1 MIEFASRVLDF
12 FGYVSAGI
20 SGALRLDPRVFE
32 VVQNHPESRWV
43 VLTIAIL
50 GGASL
55 LLGQSVILFVN
66 RVRPARFVLTLL
78 LNGVVFTISLALWA
92 GAIWLL
98 GRWLLPDD
106 PRLGTVLRLVALGA
120 APYTWGFLVL
130 IPYAGAFIGR
140 VLSVWSFL
148 VVLAVVAFEYSA
160 GFWPSLAVVGLGWL
174 LVTLLAATV
183 GRPFGSLRQRLK
195 RLIAGSDLDARVQ
208 DILLEYMEQPEASQS
223 KGKPV

>member
-1 MIEFASRVLDF
+1 MIGFLSRILEF

-20 SGALRLDPRVFE
+20 SGALRLDPRVFDIVE
-32 VVQNHPESRWV
+32 RYPESGWV

-66 RVRPARFVLTLL
+66 RVRPVRFALTLL
-78 LNGVVFTISLALWA
+78 LNGIVFAVGLALWA
-92 GAIWLL
+92 GAIWLV
-98 GRWLLPDD
+98 GRWLLPED
-106 PRLGTVLRLVALGA
+106 PKFTIVLRLVALGA

-130 IPYAGAFIGR
+130 MPYAGAFIAR

-148 VVLAVVAFEYSA
+148 VVLAVVAFEYNT
-160 GFWPSLAVVGLGWL
+160 GFWLAMAVTGLGWL
-174 LVTLLAATV
+174 LITLLGATV
-183 GRPFGSLRQRLK
+183 GRPFTALRKWLK
-195 RLIAGSDLDARVQ
+195 KLIAGSDLDMRVQ
-208 DILLEYMEQPEASQS
+208 DILLEYMEQPESPTS